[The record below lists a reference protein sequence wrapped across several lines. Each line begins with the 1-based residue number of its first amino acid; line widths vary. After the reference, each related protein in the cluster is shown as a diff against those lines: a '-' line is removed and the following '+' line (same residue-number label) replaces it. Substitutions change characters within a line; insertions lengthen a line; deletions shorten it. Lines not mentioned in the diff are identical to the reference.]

1 MDRTKCWLGV
11 LVASLGLW
19 GGSELR
25 GSEAVSEAEMAC
37 QAMVQTRN
45 LTLTSAQLVEP
56 TASTPE
62 YCYLK
67 GIISPAIRYHVQLPL
82 PENWN
87 GRFVNWGDGGK
98 DGDLDFAD
106 HRVAQGYAVA
116 NSNTGH
122 DNGSEPG
129 ASFAFDNR
137 QAEIDFGYRAVQLTV
152 QAAKTVIQGYYGEA
166 PSYSYHEGCSTGG
179 RQGLMEAQRYP
190 YDFDGIVVGAP
201 VNHYQAVNVGH
212 VWMLQRMFFDDF
224 AGMLAFD
231 SDGDG
236 RFDSLNKM
244 NTLQEAVLGKCDA
257 HDGIT
262 DGVIDN
268 PLACEFDPE
277 LDLAEKMCAGD
288 VNADDCF
295 TRAQLQTIKD
305 FYAGPYD
312 SKGVSAFKGKAF
324 GSEFGWPARYIP
336 HTGSDEPPSVLLNSA
351 NHVNYLFYADDPGV
365 PTASPGDL
373 SVAPDPER
381 MPPEWVWWQ
390 FRVDD
395 FTAGRSDF
403 MKSITDA
410 TDPDL
415 TRFLVENEGKL
426 IVYHGWGDAG
436 VPPEPTLDY
445 YREVAQTTFSADL
458 ERTRVHARLF
468 MIPGMG
474 HCRGGPGPDT
484 WDKLAPLVD
493 WVENGVAP
501 EYLVATHATDG
512 VIDNQRRICAYPE
525 QAVYCGPSG
534 GENDPANWVES
545 NFTCQE
551 NFTTETQRHREN

>member
-1 MDRTKCWLGV
+1 MNQGRYWFLLLTASLWLGGCSGV
-11 LVASLGLW
+11 
-19 GGSELR
+19 R
-25 GSEAVSEAEMAC
+25 GDEAVSEAALAC
-37 QAMVQTRN
+37 QALAQTRN
-45 LTLTSAQLVEP
+45 LTITSAELVEA
-56 TASTPE
+56 TDSTPQ
-62 YCYLK
+62 YCYAK
-67 GIISPAIRYHVQLPL
+67 GIISPAISYHVQLPL

-106 HRVAQGYAVA
+106 YRVAQGYAVA

-122 DNGSEPG
+122 DSGSEPG
-129 ASFAFDNR
+129 ASFAYNDR

-152 QAAKTVIQGYYGEA
+152 NAAQTAIKAYYGDE
-166 PSYSYHEGCSTGG
+166 PVYSYHEGCSTGG

-236 RFDSLNKM
+236 QFDSLNKM
-244 NTLQEAVLGKCDA
+244 TMLQEAVLNKCDA
-257 HDGIT
+257 YDGIT

-268 PLACEFDPE
+268 PLVCDFDPE
-277 LDLAEKMCAGD
+277 LDLAEMMCGGD
-288 VNADDCF
+288 MNADDCF
-295 TRAQLQTIKD
+295 SRAQLQTIQD

-312 SKGVSAFKGKAF
+312 SQGVSIFKGKAL
-324 GSEFGWPARYIP
+324 GSEFGWSGRYIP
-336 HTGSDEPPSVLLNSA
+336 HSGSEAPPSVLLNSA
-351 NHVNYLFYADDPGV
+351 NHVNYLFYQDDPGV
-365 PTASPGDL
+365 PTRDSGNM
-373 SVAPDPER
+373 SVVPDGER
-381 MPPEWVWWQ
+381 MPPEWAWWQ
-390 FRVDD
+390 FNVDD
-395 FTAGRSDF
+395 FTAGRADF
-403 MKSITDA
+403 MKTFTDA

-415 TRFLVENEGKL
+415 TRFLVHNQGKL
-426 IVYHGWGDAG
+426 MVYHGWGDAG

-445 YREVAQTTFSADL
+445 YREVVETTFASDL
-458 ERTRVHARLF
+458 ERTRDHARLF

-474 HCRGGPGPDT
+474 HCRGGPGPDN

-501 EYLVATHATDG
+501 DYLVATHATDG
-512 VIDNQRRICAYPE
+512 VIDNERRICAYPE
-525 QAVYCGPSG
+525 QAVYTGPAG
-534 GENDPANWVES
+534 GENDPAHWVES
-545 NFTCQE
+545 NFTCQ
-551 NFTTETQRHREN
+551 